1 MRFIYVDVKKYSF
14 SVTRENREAISG
26 HKAMVLWFTG
36 LSASGKSTIAN
47 NVEKELNKKQ
57 YNSYIL
63 DGDNV
68 RSGLNKDLG
77 FSPADRN
84 ENIRRIIEVSK
95 LFVDSGKIVLC
106 SFISP
111 YRNDREI
118 AREILGEH
126 FVEIFV
132 NTPIEEC
139 IRRDPKGLYK
149 MAISGEIK
157 NFTGVSAPYEKP
169 LMPEI
174 LIENLSLKESVKK
187 IIDYVEKN

>member
-1 MRFIYVDVKKYSF
+1 MSKNIHKYSF

>member
-1 MRFIYVDVKKYSF
+1 MSKNIHKYSF
-14 SVTRENREAISG
+14 STRENREAISG

-84 ENIRRIIEVSK
+84 ENIRRIIEG
-95 LFVDSGKIVLC
+95 F
-106 SFISP
+106 
-111 YRNDREI
+111 
-118 AREILGEH
+118 
-126 FVEIFV
+126 
-132 NTPIEEC
+132 
-139 IRRDPKGLYK
+139 
-149 MAISGEIK
+149 
-157 NFTGVSAPYEKP
+157 
-169 LMPEI
+169 
-174 LIENLSLKESVKK
+174 
-187 IIDYVEKN
+187 

>member
-1 MRFIYVDVKKYSF
+1 MSKNIHKYSF

-47 NVEKELNKKQ
+47 NVEKQLNKKQ

-111 YRNDREI
+111 YRNDREM

-132 NTPIEEC
+132 DTPIEEC
-139 IRRDPKGLYK
+139 IKRDPKGLYK

>member
-1 MRFIYVDVKKYSF
+1 MSKNIHKYSF

-26 HKAMVLWFTG
+26 HKSMVLWFTG

-111 YRNDREI
+111 YRNDREM

-139 IRRDPKGLYK
+139 IKRDPKGLYK

>member
-1 MRFIYVDVKKYSF
+1 MSKNIHKYSF
-14 SVTRENREAISG
+14 AVTRENREAISG

-36 LSASGKSTIAN
+36 LSGSGKSTIAN

-63 DGDNV
+63 DGDNI

-77 FSPADRN
+77 FSPPDRN
-84 ENIRRIIEVSK
+84 ENIRRIVEVSK

-111 YRNDREI
+111 YRNDREM

-139 IRRDPKGLYK
+139 IKRDPKGLYK

>member
-1 MRFIYVDVKKYSF
+1 MSMSKNIHKYSF

-111 YRNDREI
+111 YRNDREM

-139 IRRDPKGLYK
+139 IKRDPKGLYK

>member
-1 MRFIYVDVKKYSF
+1 MSKNIHKYSF

-111 YRNDREI
+111 YRYDREM

-139 IRRDPKGLYK
+139 IKRDPKGLYK

>member
-1 MRFIYVDVKKYSF
+1 MSKNIHKYSF

-111 YRNDREI
+111 YRNDREM

-139 IRRDPKGLYK
+139 IKRDPKGLYK

-157 NFTGVSAPYEKP
+157 NFTGVTAPYEKP

-174 LIENLSLKESVKK
+174 IIENLSLKESVKK

>member
-1 MRFIYVDVKKYSF
+1 MSKNIHKYSF

-84 ENIRRIIEVSK
+84 ENIRRIVEVSK

-111 YRNDREI
+111 YRNDREM
-118 AREILGEH
+118 AREIIGEH

-139 IRRDPKGLYK
+139 IKRDPKGLYK

>member
-1 MRFIYVDVKKYSF
+1 MSKNIHKYSF

-26 HKAMVLWFTG
+26 HKSMVLWFTG

-111 YRNDREI
+111 YRNDREM
-118 AREILGEH
+118 ARKILGEH

-139 IRRDPKGLYK
+139 VKRDPKGLYK

-157 NFTGVSAPYEKP
+157 NFTGVTAPYEKP

-174 LIENLSLKESVKK
+174 IIENLSLKESVKK

>member
-1 MRFIYVDVKKYSF
+1 MSKNIHKYSF

-111 YRNDREI
+111 YRNDREM

-139 IRRDPKGLYK
+139 IKRDPKGLYK

-169 LMPEI
+169 LIPEI

>member
-1 MRFIYVDVKKYSF
+1 MSKNIHKYSF

-111 YRNDREI
+111 YRNDREM

-139 IRRDPKGLYK
+139 IKRDPKGLYK

-169 LMPEI
+169 LTPEI

>member
-1 MRFIYVDVKKYSF
+1 MSKNIHKYSF

-26 HKAMVLWFTG
+26 HKDMVLWFTG

-111 YRNDREI
+111 YRNDREM

-139 IRRDPKGLYK
+139 IKRDPKGLYK

>member
-1 MRFIYVDVKKYSF
+1 MSKNIHKYSF
-14 SVTRENREAISG
+14 SVTRENREAISD

-111 YRNDREI
+111 YRNDREM

-139 IRRDPKGLYK
+139 IKRDPKGLYK

>member
-1 MRFIYVDVKKYSF
+1 MSKNIHKYSF

-111 YRNDREI
+111 YRNDREM

-139 IRRDPKGLYK
+139 IKRDPKGLYK

-157 NFTGVSAPYEKP
+157 NFTGISAPYEKP
-169 LMPEI
+169 LIPEI
-174 LIENLSLKESVKK
+174 LIENLSLNESVKK

>member
-1 MRFIYVDVKKYSF
+1 MSKNIHKYSF

-111 YRNDREI
+111 YRKDREM

-139 IRRDPKGLYK
+139 IKRDPKGLYK

>member
-1 MRFIYVDVKKYSF
+1 MSMSKNIHKYSF

-47 NVEKELNKKQ
+47 NVERELNKKQ

-111 YRNDREI
+111 YRNDREM

-139 IRRDPKGLYK
+139 IKRDPKGLYK

>member
-1 MRFIYVDVKKYSF
+1 MSKNIHKYSF

-68 RSGLNKDLG
+68 RTGLNKDLG

-111 YRNDREI
+111 YRNDREM

-139 IRRDPKGLYK
+139 IKRDPKGLYK

>member
-1 MRFIYVDVKKYSF
+1 MSKNIHKYSF

-77 FSPADRN
+77 CSPADRN

-111 YRNDREI
+111 YRNDRKM

-139 IRRDPKGLYK
+139 IKRDPKGLYK

>member
-1 MRFIYVDVKKYSF
+1 MSKNIHKYSF

-77 FSPADRN
+77 FYPADRN

-111 YRNDREI
+111 YRNDREM

-132 NTPIEEC
+132 NTQIEEC
-139 IRRDPKGLYK
+139 IKRDPKGLYK
-149 MAISGEIK
+149 MAISGEIR

>member
-1 MRFIYVDVKKYSF
+1 MSMSKNIHKYSF
-14 SVTRENREAISG
+14 SVTRENREVISG

-111 YRNDREI
+111 YRNDREM

-139 IRRDPKGLYK
+139 IKRDPKGLYK

>member
-1 MRFIYVDVKKYSF
+1 MSKNIHKYSF
-14 SVTRENREAISG
+14 AVTRENREAISG

-36 LSASGKSTIAN
+36 LSGSGKSTIAN

-63 DGDNV
+63 DGDNI

-77 FSPADRN
+77 FSPPDRN
-84 ENIRRIIEVSK
+84 ENIRRIVEVSK

-111 YRNDREI
+111 YRNDREM

-139 IRRDPKGLYK
+139 IKRDPKGLYK

-157 NFTGVSAPYEKP
+157 NFTGISAPYEKP
-169 LMPEI
+169 LIPEI
-174 LIENLSLKESVKK
+174 LIENLSLNESVKK

>member
-1 MRFIYVDVKKYSF
+1 MSKNIHKYSF
-14 SVTRENREAISG
+14 AVTRENREAVSG

-36 LSASGKSTIAN
+36 LSGSGKSTIAN

-63 DGDNV
+63 DGDNI

-77 FSPADRN
+77 FSPPDRN
-84 ENIRRIIEVSK
+84 ENIRRIVEVSK

-111 YRNDREI
+111 YRNDREM

-139 IRRDPKGLYK
+139 IKRDPKGLYK

-157 NFTGVSAPYEKP
+157 NFTGISAPYEKP
-169 LMPEI
+169 LIPEI
-174 LIENLSLKESVKK
+174 LIENLSINESVKK

>member
-1 MRFIYVDVKKYSF
+1 MSKNIHKYSF

-26 HKAMVLWFTG
+26 HKAMVLWFTE

-111 YRNDREI
+111 YRNDREM

-139 IRRDPKGLYK
+139 IKRDPKGLYK

>member
-1 MRFIYVDVKKYSF
+1 MSKNIHKYSF

-111 YRNDREI
+111 YRNDREM
-118 AREILGEH
+118 ARQILGEH

-139 IRRDPKGLYK
+139 IKRDPKGLYK

>member
-1 MRFIYVDVKKYSF
+1 MSKNIHKYSF

-111 YRNDREI
+111 YRNDREM

-139 IRRDPKGLYK
+139 IKRDPKGLYK

>member
-1 MRFIYVDVKKYSF
+1 MSKNIHKYSF

-95 LFVDSGKIVLC
+95 LFVDSGKILLC

-111 YRNDREI
+111 YRNDREM

-139 IRRDPKGLYK
+139 IKRDPKGLYK

-169 LMPEI
+169 LIPEI

>member
-1 MRFIYVDVKKYSF
+1 MSKNIHKYSF

-111 YRNDREI
+111 YRNDREM

-139 IRRDPKGLYK
+139 IKRDPKGLYK
-149 MAISGEIK
+149 MAISGEIR

>member
-1 MRFIYVDVKKYSF
+1 MSKNIHKYSF

-111 YRNDREI
+111 YRNDREM

>member
-1 MRFIYVDVKKYSF
+1 MSKNIHKYSF

-63 DGDNV
+63 DGDNI

-77 FSPADRN
+77 FSPPDRN
-84 ENIRRIIEVSK
+84 ENIRRIVEVSK

-111 YRNDREI
+111 YRNDREM

-139 IRRDPKGLYK
+139 IKRDPKGLYK

>member
-1 MRFIYVDVKKYSF
+1 MSKNIHKYSF

-111 YRNDREI
+111 YRNDREM
-118 AREILGEH
+118 ARKILGEH

-139 IRRDPKGLYK
+139 VKRDPKGLYK

-157 NFTGVSAPYEKP
+157 NFTGVTAPYEKP

-174 LIENLSLKESVKK
+174 IIENLSLKESVKK

>member
-1 MRFIYVDVKKYSF
+1 MSKNIHKYSF

-111 YRNDREI
+111 YRNDREM

-139 IRRDPKGLYK
+139 IKRDPKGLYK

-157 NFTGVSAPYEKP
+157 SFTGVSAPYEKP

>member
-1 MRFIYVDVKKYSF
+1 MSKNIHKYSF
-14 SVTRENREAISG
+14 AVTRENREAISG

-36 LSASGKSTIAN
+36 LSGSGKSTIAN

-111 YRNDREI
+111 YRNDREM

-139 IRRDPKGLYK
+139 IKRDPKGLYK

>member
-1 MRFIYVDVKKYSF
+1 MSKNIHKYSF

-111 YRNDREI
+111 YRNDREM

-139 IRRDPKGLYK
+139 IKRDPKGLYK
-149 MAISGEIK
+149 MAFSGEIR

>member
-1 MRFIYVDVKKYSF
+1 MSKNIHKYSF

-47 NVEKELNKKQ
+47 NVEKELNKKR

-111 YRNDREI
+111 YRNDREM

-139 IRRDPKGLYK
+139 IKRDPKGLYK

-169 LMPEI
+169 LIPEI

>member
-1 MRFIYVDVKKYSF
+1 MSKNIHKYSF

-26 HKAMVLWFTG
+26 HKAMVLWVTG

-111 YRNDREI
+111 YRNDREM

-139 IRRDPKGLYK
+139 VKRDPKGLYK

>member
-1 MRFIYVDVKKYSF
+1 MSKNIHKYSF

-77 FSPADRN
+77 FSPSDRN

-111 YRNDREI
+111 YRNDREM

-139 IRRDPKGLYK
+139 IKRDPKGLYK

>member
-1 MRFIYVDVKKYSF
+1 MSKNIHKYSF

-111 YRNDREI
+111 YRNDREM

-139 IRRDPKGLYK
+139 IKRDPKGLYK
-149 MAISGEIK
+149 MAISGKIK

>member
-1 MRFIYVDVKKYSF
+1 MSKNIHKYSF

-47 NVEKELNKKQ
+47 NVERELNKKQ

-111 YRNDREI
+111 YRNDREM

-139 IRRDPKGLYK
+139 IKRDPKGLYK